1 MDLRAKCNQILY
13 LVAVQLEQD
22 LFEAGVVRSTGLEL
36 LSAWRTAEDALS
48 QVEDFV
54 SARLADDGGVT
65 DMR

>member
-54 SARLADDGGVT
+54 SARLADDGDVT